1 MNTTQ
6 IQATNGPLPQALNAP
21 LFQDNSKQLEIN
33 TAFLKADFED
43 SMSQFGV
50 KVKKVCLYKQGKHFK
65 APCIEYRL
73 AVNGKERALAL
84 YASFFVS

>member
-6 IQATNGPLPQALNAP
+6 IQATNGPLPQAPNAP

-43 SMSQFGV
+43 SMSHFGV
-50 KVKKVCLYKQGKHFK
+50 KVKKVCLYKKGRYFK